1 MKGHSFTT
9 YCQADNTDPI
19 YQVDP
24 GIKDTSDTTRSTS
37 YFDLDLEID
46 SQGRFRTSLSDKRHD
61 FIILIVNIFHLDVA
75 SYHKQYIQSISLS
88 VDTVFRAGGSF

>member
-9 YCQADNTDPI
+9 YCQADNADLI

-24 GIKDTSDTTRSTS
+24 DIKDTSDTTRSIS

-46 SQGRFRTSLSDKRHD
+46 SQGRFRTSLSGKRHD
-61 FIILIVNIFHLDVA
+61 FNIPIVNIFHLDVA
-75 SYHKQYIQSISLS
+75 
-88 VDTVFRAGGSF
+88 